1 MTTLLHVAQI
11 LVTVGVL
18 VLVAL
23 WGVSIALAAVALF
36 LAMRGGPA

>member
-11 LVTVGVL
+11 LGV

-23 WGVSIALAAVALF
+23 WGVSSALAAVALF
-36 LAMRGGPA
+36 VAMRGGRV